1 MVKKFS
7 KVGLEKR
14 KSERSGFTEFYEKH
28 MNLISS
34 KNLNCKECGARLLGD
49 VSEVAHILP
58 KSTFKSISTLDENVI
73 YLCSWKSQNMCHS
86 KFDGTNEQLWVMK
99 VFEESQLKVS
109 KLLEMATE
117 NYNWKLTDKWK
128 LD

>member
-1 MVKKFS
+1 VKKFS
-7 KVGLEKR
+7 KVGVERR
-14 KSERSGFTEFYEKH
+14 KAERSGFSEFYEKH
-28 MNLISS
+28 VNLIVENKSS
-34 KNLNCKECGARLLGD
+34 CEECGAKLIGD

-86 KFDGTNEQLWVMK
+86 KFDGTNKQLWGMK
-99 VFEESQLKVS
+99 IFENIKLRVP
-109 KLLEMATE
+109 KLLETVTE